1 MHLIKYV
8 LVVDLQLCL
17 GSQSRETVMNTNWN
31 FYRERKTSLENLNFR
46 PRGRTWY
53 STPKKSSMVCA
64 YWIPAF
70 LSKTWEAEKKAQKRS
85 WSKLNSKERFPSNQN
100 GCFQEY
106 HLVYCLSN
114 LVVSSSGS
122 FANQFT
128 VMGGIWAGCQ
138 NPFPKI
144 LRLSG
149 DPVKTLGT
157 TVTKKFL
164 STKKK
169 PKWRTTLE
177 R

>member
-1 MHLIKYV
+1 MEEH
-8 LVVDLQLCL
+8 
-17 GSQSRETVMNTNWN
+17 G
-31 FYRERKTSLENLNFR
+31 
-46 PRGRTWY
+46 

-85 WSKLNSKERFPSNQN
+85 WSKLNSKERFPSN

-106 HLVYCLSN
+106 HLVYCLNN

-157 TVTKKFL
+157 STVTKKIPEHKKTEMEDNIREIICKCGKRGFHFTIPNGICYCYQDL
-164 STKKK
+164 KKK
-169 PKWRTTLE
+169 SKE
-177 R
+177 IASSAI